1 MSRITIDITDKDV
14 TAALQRVYDSG
25 KDMRP
30 FLMAVGE
37 TLMASTKRRFE
48 TSTDPQGRPWAP
60 NSPVTVER
68 MLDAYKGSRKKSGGL
83 SKKGAARAA
92 AKKPLI
98 GETRALSSTINWQLI
113 GPDIVAIGSPRI
125 YAAMQQ
131 FGAAKGQ
138 FGSTR
143 RGAPTPWG
151 DIPARPFLGVSAQ
164 DSQAILDLAGE
175 YMSL

>member
-1 MSRITIDITDKDV
+1 MSRITIDVNDKDV
-14 TAALQRVYDSG
+14 MTALRRVYDSR
-25 KDMRP
+25 DMRP
-30 FLMAVGE
+30 FLLAVGE

-68 MLDAYKGSRKKSGGL
+68 MLGAYKGSRKKSGGL

-98 GETRALSSTINWQLI
+98 GETRSLSSTIHYQLI
-113 GPDIVAIGSPRI
+113 GSDTVAIGSPMI
-125 YAAMQQ
+125 YAATQQ

-138 FGSTR
+138 FGTTR
-143 RGAPTPWG
+143 RGAPIPWG
-151 DIPARPFLGVSAQ
+151 NIPARPFLGISAQ
-164 DSQAILDLAGE
+164 DSEAILDLAAE
-175 YMSL
+175 YLSL